1 MVEFRFPDIG
11 EGIHEGVLLRWLV
24 DVGDKVKEGDSLCEM
39 ETDKVNAE
47 LPSPAEGIVRELKGK
62 VGDNINVGDVL
73 VVIQTEGETA
83 VPDAAPKAASEDS
96 KKKPLE
102 EGNAGVVGELE
113 VSDELM
119 SSSDEGLPETREKFT
134 GVKILA
140 TPVAR
145 KMAHDLGIKIEELQ
159 GTGPLGRVMKAD
171 IQKAY
176 DLSRGKEE
184 SYASPVADVAGV
196 APVAAVEN
204 KSEER
209 VRLSTLRKTIA
220 RKMTESMFTIPHTVC
235 YQDIDVTELV
245 AYREGIKHLFQEE
258 KGFSIT
264 YLPFIIKAL
273 ILTLKKYPNF
283 NSQLSAEGDYLI
295 VKRYYD
301 IGIAV
306 DTNDGLMVPVI
317 KSADKKSLLELME
330 ETVRLSSGARSKALK
345 LEELKG
351 STFSITNFGAVGA
364 SSGAP
369 IINYPEV
376 AILGIGKI
384 QQKPVVIENEIAIR
398 WILPI
403 SLAFDHRVVDGGDA
417 GRFLQAFEAYIK
429 APNALL
435 LR

>member
-1 MVEFRFPDIG
+1 MLEFRFPDIG
-11 EGIHEGVLLRWLV
+11 EGIHEGVLLRWFV
-24 DVGDKVKEGDSLCEM
+24 KPGDKVKEGDSLCEM

-47 LPSPAEGIVRELKGK
+47 LPSPAEGIVKEIKGK

-73 VVIQTEGETA
+73 VVIQTEEEIA
-83 VPDAAPKAASEDS
+83 ISDAAPKAALEEI

-119 SSSDEGLPETREKFT
+119 SSSDEGLPEIREKSAAAK
-134 GVKILA
+134 VLA

-145 KMAHDLGIKIEELQ
+145 KMAYDLGIKIDELQ
-159 GTGPLGRVMKAD
+159 GTGPSGRVMKAD

-176 DLSRGKEE
+176 DIRRGKEE
-184 SYASPVADVAGV
+184 SYPSPVADV

-204 KSEER
+204 KLEER
-209 VRLSTLRKTIA
+209 VKLSTLRRTIA
-220 RKMTESMFTIPHTVC
+220 RRMTESMFTIPHTVC

-245 AYREGIKHLFQEE
+245 EYREGIKHLFLEE

-306 DTNDGLMVPVI
+306 DTNEGLMVPVI
-317 KSADKKSLLELME
+317 KSADKRSILELME

-384 QQKPVVIENEIAIR
+384 QQKPVVIDNEITIR
-398 WILPI
+398 WMLPI

-429 APNALL
+429 EPDALL
-435 LR
+435 LQ